1 MSNPKQYQ
9 LPNLEAMQD
18 AYNSFTNFANK
29 FTELNN
35 KCLEQSKQYFQQG
48 IDNSQV
54 LYKVSTPE
62 EFMAALKQITT
73 QNLGLAS
80 KSLLADL
87 DLVIQIYRDACAKSV
102 VSGDGVQGNSAK
114 FFEFYSKLLPSPLT
128 LQFDEMVKNALSGNH
143 QAMQSLQDIIQD
155 ALAKVEHG
163 VHAVT
168 DAAIDS
174 LNKTSEPT
182 A

>member
-1 MSNPKQYQ
+1 MSKPKQYQ

-18 AYNSFTNFANK
+18 AYNSFTQLASK

-62 EFMAALKQITT
+62 DLMAALKQITA

-87 DLVIQIYRDACAKSV
+87 DLVVQIYREACAKSV
-102 VSGDGVQGNSAK
+102 CNGDGVQCNSAR
-114 FFEFYSKLLPSPLT
+114 FFEFYSKLLPTPLT
-128 LQFDEMVKNALSGNH
+128 LQFDEMVKNALLGNH
-143 QAMQSLQDIIQD
+143 QAMQSLQDMIQD
-155 ALAKVEHG
+155 ALTKVEQSLH
-163 VHAVT
+163 VAT
-168 DAAIDS
+168 DVAMDNLDKS
-174 LNKTSEPT
+174 R
-182 A
+182 